1 MNDLLIDWSAKLGIS
16 PFYKAHKISFGD
28 ICAGKLQDIDYN
40 FTLLARHYL
49 NVDIGLY
56 DNLELIKDKV
66 KSALSYDLSTWDLYF
81 EPLIFD
87 EKIALECALI
97 PFSFRGVKLSFYLL

>member
-1 MNDLLIDWSAKLGIS
+1 VNDLFIDWSAKLGIS

-49 NVDIGLY
+49 I
-56 DNLELIKDKV
+56 
-66 KSALSYDLSTWDLYF
+66 
-81 EPLIFD
+81 
-87 EKIALECALI
+87 
-97 PFSFRGVKLSFYLL
+97 SFRGIKLLSLTGHRIYYSYRIDAYEVFVVRQVF